1 MARSKKVIVNVTEN
15 FTEAAAH
22 VSVLPA
28 AAPKRKRAP
37 RKLKSLKE
45 TIAQAVTK
53 AEQNN
58 ALIQNTHEVTI
69 RKTKEVGY
77 LMHWTAGTPAPWRE
91 GYSRV
96 VVPLATPTRHG
107 ARCKT
112 LIVKNSNLI
121 HGRAAA

>member
-1 MARSKKVIVNVTEN
+1 MARTKKLVTEV
-15 FTEAAAH
+15 AAPPAH
-22 VSVLPA
+22 VDVLPA

-37 RKLKSLKE
+37 RKPKSLKE
-45 TIAQAVTK
+45 TIATAVTK
-53 AEQNN
+53 AEQND
-58 ALIQNTHEVTI
+58 ALIQNAHEVTL
-69 RKTKEVGY
+69 RKTKETGY
-77 LMHWTAGTPAPWRE
+77 LMGWTAGTAAPWRE

-96 VVPLATPTRHG
+96 VIPLATPTRSG